1 MILNKPLK
9 GTACSFAMKKE
20 DCKNVRSLEK
30 QLLTYNELKKEYL
43 QIVKKIDSCEEEEQ
57 MLYQN
62 IAAAY
67 AGYLKKL
74 ESLLRL
80 K

>member
-1 MILNKPLK
+1 MVGKEGLNY
-9 GTACSFAMKKE
+9 ME
-20 DCKNVRSLEK
+20 RLEQ

-43 QIVKKIDSCEEEEQ
+43 QIVKKIEFCEEEEQ
-57 MLYQN
+57 ILYQN
-62 IAAAY
+62 IAVAY